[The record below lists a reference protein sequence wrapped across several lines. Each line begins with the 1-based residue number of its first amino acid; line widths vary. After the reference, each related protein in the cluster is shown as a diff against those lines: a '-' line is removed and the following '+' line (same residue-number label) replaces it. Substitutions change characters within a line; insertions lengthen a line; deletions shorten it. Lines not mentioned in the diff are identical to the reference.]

1 MTGRNLSE
9 DNISKARPYNVHI
22 HVHICVYRRLLCDC
36 TVSVCVCLCVEMTEN
51 ADISREL
58 FPNDREGKKQQRDG
72 EEGGSEGKKQQRDG
86 EEGGSEGKTQQRD
99 GEEGGSEG
107 KKQQRDGEEGGSE
120 GKTQQRDG
128 EEGGSEGKTQQRD
141 GEEGGSEGKT
151 QQRDGEEG
159 GSEGKTQQRDGE
171 EGGSEG
177 KTQQRDGEEGG
188 SEIDTEE
195 PLRDL
200 AMGLSAV
207 GEEVS
212 VSKEEEEEEE
222 EEEGGR
228 EDVGENDLDSLK
240 EAMAQLV
247 VREREGEGKGEGVR
261 RGENG
266 KNRGEYQDTDD
277 RVATTVSTQHSAKK
291 IHDRENGCPVWS
303 EQTSPRSNPATEP
316 PTLHACNSMGAEAGP
331 SVRGSGDDGAVGGG
345 GEVTECDSATCQP
358 ETPSV
363 GGGGV
368 NLFLLG

>member
-9 DNISKARPYNVHI
+9 DNISKAQPYNVHI

-72 EEGGSEGKKQQRDG
+72 EEGGSEGKTQQRDG
-86 EEGGSEGKTQQRD
+86 EEGESEGKTQQRD
-99 GEEGGSEG
+99 GEV
-107 KKQQRDGEEGGSE
+107 
-120 GKTQQRDG
+120 
-128 EEGGSEGKTQQRD
+128 
-141 GEEGGSEGKT
+141 
-151 QQRDGEEG
+151 
-159 GSEGKTQQRDGE
+159 
-171 EGGSEG
+171 
-177 KTQQRDGEEGG
+177 GG
-188 SEIDTEE
+188 SEIDSEE
-195 PLRDL
+195 PLRDF

-207 GEEVS
+207 GEEVAS
-212 VSKEEEEEEE
+212 VSKEEEEEE
-222 EEEGGR
+222 GGR
-228 EDVGENDLDSLK
+228 EGVGENDLDSLK

-247 VREREGEGKGEGVR
+247 VREREGEGEGEGEGVR

-316 PTLHACNSMGAEAGP
+316 STLYACISMGAEAGP